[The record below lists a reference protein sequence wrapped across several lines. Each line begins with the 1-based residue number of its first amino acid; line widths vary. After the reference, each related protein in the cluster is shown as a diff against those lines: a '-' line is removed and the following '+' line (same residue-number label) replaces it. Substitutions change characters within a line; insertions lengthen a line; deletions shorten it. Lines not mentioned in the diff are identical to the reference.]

1 MKSLH
6 LAPRAR
12 PERDH
17 GAVAGGRGLAIEW
30 PAQPQRQLF
39 APCAAIHDPTA
50 PGLRLRVRGARTTGM
65 PQRREQRVIEALG
78 PGRIVGAE
86 TDVAESQC
94 CRGTSGALRR
104 SRVTKV
110 RG

>member
-6 LAPRAR
+6 FAPRACA
-12 PERDH
+12 ERNH
-17 GAVAGGRGLAIEW
+17 GAIAGGRGLAIEW

-50 PGLRLRVRGARTTGM
+50 PRLRLRVLDGRTTGM
-65 PQRREQRVIEALG
+65 PERREQRVIEALG
-78 PGRIVGAE
+78 PGRIVGSK

-94 CRGTSGALRR
+94 CRGTSG
-104 SRVTKV
+104 
-110 RG
+110 